1 MIDLEKIDEYI
12 FEGLALLT
20 QDSNP
25 CSVCKDNDD
34 GETPI
39 HFHGSDLGKCA
50 LRVFYKTQAGNT
62 NSNNLDLLTK
72 AQFLDGHLSEKLLVE
87 GLKAFLDFGDFEEIT
102 LEHNPEKESIFN
114 VVLNDMSQ
122 ISVPIIGHADVL
134 LTDKNTGKKYII
146 EMKAVK
152 NYSYKFKFLTG
163 DIGGDYLLQ
172 VQAYLHIFGAD
183 EAVII
188 AKNRETT
195 ELCKPIRI
203 TKDILLFNEALR
215 RLASVKFH
223 LLNNGGKTRPPKA
236 YDTKNNFECKYCDY
250 NKKCWG

>member
-1 MIDLEKIDEYI
+1 MIDLEKIDQYI
-12 FEGLALLT
+12 FEGLALISK
-20 QDSNP
+20 DSNP
-25 CSVCKDNDD
+25 CSACKKDPLLPDI
-34 GETPI
+34 I

-50 LRVFYKTQAGNT
+50 LRVFYKLQNG
-62 NSNNLDLLTK
+62 NSNAGNLDLLSK
-72 AQFLDGHLSEKLLVE
+72 AQFLDGHLSEKLLFE
-87 GLKAFLDFGDFEEIT
+87 GLKAFLDFGDFQEIKI
-102 LEHNPEKESIFN
+102 EHNPEKEGLFN
-114 VVLNDMSQ
+114 VTLNDMSN
-122 ISVPIIGHADVL
+122 ITVPIIGHADVL
-134 LTDKNTGKKYII
+134 LTDQNTGKKYII

-163 DIGGDYLLQ
+163 DIGDDYLMQ
-172 VQAYLHIFGAD
+172 VQAYLHIFEAD

-203 TKDILLFNEALR
+203 VKDTELFNEGLR

-236 YDTKNNFECKYCDY
+236 YDSKNNYECKYCDY